1 MNQTAKHMVTTCPI
15 KRVFS
20 SSSFLFRLNKQAQ
33 LSRSLYS
40 WADFCVSVCF
50 NLNGFQVPSLPKSA
64 SLFSLFDPA
73 ADIEA
78 PFLSSFV
85 LTPSFSHFL
94 STLRRHHSVPSITLS
109 SLLLFL
115 PFLSHIFF
123 LSLSPPLQK
132 TQEPESLW
140 ISQCSP
146 EANTPSA
153 LTARVQE
160 VTMAASLCGL
170 MGSDLP

>member
-1 MNQTAKHMVTTCPI
+1 MVTTCPT
-15 KRVFS
+15 KGFS
-20 SSSFLFRLNKQAQ
+20 FPSCLLFRLNKQAR
-33 LSRSLYS
+33 RSLYS

-64 SLFSLFDPA
+64 SPFSLFHPA

-94 STLRRHHSVPSITLS
+94 SILRRHHSVPSITLS
-109 SLLLFL
+109 SSLLFL
-115 PFLSHIFF
+115 PFLSHLFFFF
-123 LSLSPPLQK
+123 LALSPPLLKKQV
-132 TQEPESLW
+132 PESLG

-146 EANTPSA
+146 KANTPSA
-153 LTARVQE
+153 LTARVHE

-170 MGSDLP
+170 MGSDLA